1 MSIDDIVADIKPID
15 ASSMEAAR
23 QRQQRLTKPPGS
35 LGRLE
40 ELSVQAAGALGSGR
54 PAIRRQALIVV
65 AADHGVVAEGVSGY
79 PQEVTA
85 QMVMNFFAG
94 GPAINVMARMAS
106 VDLTIVDAGVATPL
120 PDSS

>member
-15 ASSMEAAR
+15 DSSMEAAR

-65 AADHGVVAEGVSGY
+65 AADHGVVAEGS
-79 PQEVTA
+79 QRIS
-85 QMVMNFFAG
+85 AG
-94 GPAINVMARMAS
+94 SDCSDGDELLRRWCGDQCDGAHGKRRS
-106 VDLTIVDAGVATPL
+106 DDR
-120 PDSS
+120 